1 MITLQNILFHELI
14 GLDATVTH
22 ASSQSLVG
30 ITGLII
36 DETRNTVR
44 IKTLSGL
51 KMVGKKGVTFRI
63 RLPEGKVV
71 DLDGS
76 ALLMAPE
83 RRITM
88 RIKR

>member
-1 MITLQNILFHELI
+1 MITPQNILFHELI
-14 GLDATVTH
+14 GLDVTVAH
-22 ASSQSLVG
+22 APTPSLVG
-30 ITGLII
+30 IAGLIV
-36 DETRNTVR
+36 DETRNTVM
-44 IKTLSGL
+44 IKTGSGL
-51 KMVGKKGVTFRI
+51 KRVGKKGVTLRI

-88 RIKR
+88 RIRR

>member
-1 MITLQNILFHELI
+1 MITPQNILFHELI
-14 GLDATVTH
+14 GLDVTVVY
-22 ASSQSLVG
+22 ASSPSLVG
-30 ITGLII
+30 IAGLII

-44 IKTLSGL
+44 IKTKSGL
-51 KMVGKKGVTFRI
+51 KMVGKKEVILRT

-83 RRITM
+83 KRTTM
-88 RIKR
+88 RIRK

>member
-14 GLDATVTH
+14 GLDVTVTH

-30 ITGLII
+30 IAGLII

-88 RIKR
+88 RIRR